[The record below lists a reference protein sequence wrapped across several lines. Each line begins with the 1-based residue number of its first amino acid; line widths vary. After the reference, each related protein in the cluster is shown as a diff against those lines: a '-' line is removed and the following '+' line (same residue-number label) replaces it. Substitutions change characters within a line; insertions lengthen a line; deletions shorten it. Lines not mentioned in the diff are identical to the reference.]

1 MLLTVRLGDE
11 NRELSAA
18 LLGGEPERHEE
29 FWFGQGLAWR
39 EAGEGNSAVHFS
51 LLVDVPRVVERT
63 KRRDLEERF
72 SVGFTDSYPY
82 ESAGLMALFLSRFP
96 LSTPERRGR
105 IEIDVIHYSERPHG
119 AEIAQ
124 RLFAPS
130 GYTVAVEGG
139 RLRLQG
145 EMTIK
150 SALVELP
157 VLLLALDRRTRLF
170 LSQEELSEIGRGQT
184 AWVSSHPARRAIEL
198 ALAGRPTP
206 IRHLIPGGMP
216 LVRRNSTEDESEED
230 ILQEANSISTFLIP
244 SVTIAPAQRAFAR
257 RAFSK
262 MNIDPRWLIYLPSA
276 IASLQST
283 REDVGLERPE
293 SAIGYYCDERIEKVL
308 VEEKHM
314 GSRGIVIVCKTH
326 QTAAERFGV
335 SGEIPGCVYTRN
347 GRRFFKNED
356 TEAVFLER
364 LGRVLNRA
372 NFWKRFETDF
382 FCFDGEILPWAVKAA
397 ESSEESDLVESGSLV
412 FGETY
417 RALGVDPE
425 SPLKKHWS
433 GVIAEEQ
440 GALERYDAMFK
451 RYRTESANLSD
462 LRFAPFHL
470 LAVEGHTF
478 FDRSHLWHMQTF
490 SKLSRSGEGFV
501 LPTRYEIVNTKD
513 PRTWAKT
520 LLWWDELS
528 AKNSEGFVVKPLP
541 FVPKGRRGLAQP
553 ALKCRSRE
561 HLRLVYGPKYD
572 AKEVAEVLIARNS
585 LANRRN
591 KHRRILKQF
600 ALSMEAVSRF
610 VKRRPMDAVLE
621 CVLGVLAQEVPPIMR
636 A

>member
-1 MLLTVRLGDE
+1 MLLTVRLGDG
-11 NRELSAA
+11 NRELSTA
-18 LLGGEPERHEE
+18 LLGGEEERHEE
-29 FWFGQGLAWR
+29 FWFGQGLAWV
-39 EAGEGNSAVHFS
+39 ESGDGTAAVHFS

-82 ESAGLMALFLSRFP
+82 EAAGLMALFLSRFP
-96 LSTPERRGR
+96 LSVREHRRR
-105 IEIDVIHYSERPHG
+105 IELEIIYYPDRPYG
-119 AEIAQ
+119 LEIAQ

-145 EMTIK
+145 EMIIE

-170 LSQEELSEIGRGQT
+170 LTQAELSEIGRGKT
-184 AWVSSHPARRAIEL
+184 LWVSFHPARRAIEL
-198 ALAGRPTP
+198 ALAGRPTAL
-206 IRHLIPGGMP
+206 RHLIPGGAP
-216 LVRRNSTEDESEED
+216 LLGRASSGNDEDDTVPERG
-230 ILQEANSISTFLIP
+230 ISISTSLI
-244 SVTIAPAQRAFAR
+244 SAVRLAPTQLSFAGK
-257 RAFSK
+257 ALSK
-262 MNIDPRWLIYLPSA
+262 VNIDPRWLIYLPSA

-293 SAIGYYCDERIEKVL
+293 SAIEYYRHERIEKVV

-314 GSRGIVIVCKTH
+314 GSRGIVIVCKSH
-326 QTAAERFGV
+326 QAASKRFQV

-347 GRRFFKNED
+347 GRRFFKNGD

-364 LGRVLNRA
+364 LGQVLTRA
-372 NFWKRFETDF
+372 NFWKRFDTDF
-382 FCFDGEILPWAVKAA
+382 FCFDGEILPWSLKAA
-397 ESSEESDLVESGSLV
+397 ESSEESDLVESGSPVLS
-412 FGETY
+412 ETA
-417 RALGVDPE
+417 RALGADPE
-425 SPLKKHWS
+425 SVLRKHWS
-433 GVIAEEQ
+433 NLIAEERS
-440 GALERYDAMFK
+440 ALERYDVMFK

-470 LAVEGHTF
+470 LAVEGRTF
-478 FDRSHLWHMQTF
+478 FDRSHLWHMQFF
-490 SKLSRSGEGFV
+490 SRLARSGGGFV
-501 LPTRYEIVNTKD
+501 LPTRYEILNTND

-541 FVPKGRRGLAQP
+541 FVPKGRRGFAQP
-553 ALKCRSRE
+553 ALKCRSKE

-572 AKEVAEVLIARNS
+572 AKEIAEVLIARNS
-585 LANRRN
+585 LIHRRN

-610 VKRRPMDAVLE
+610 VKRSPMDAVLE
-621 CVLGVLAQEVPPIMR
+621 CVLGVLAQEVPPIVR